1 MKVNL
6 RTQINDQE
14 INLEIEP
21 RLLLSD
27 LLREHLSFTGTH
39 VGCSYGVCGACTVII
54 DGKPARSCLT
64 LAIQT
69 NDCSIRTI
77 EGISTSSNFDRISSA
92 FHQEHGLQCG
102 FCTPGII
109 CSIVALSESRE
120 DLAEEDIDSVID
132 GHLCRCTGYVNI
144 RKAAKKAVGLDPG
157 GEHAR

>member
-6 RTQINDQE
+6 RTQINSQE

-27 LLREHLSFTGTH
+27 LLREHLCFTGTH

-54 DGKPARSCLT
+54 
-64 LAIQT
+64 
-69 NDCSIRTI
+69 
-77 EGISTSSNFDRISSA
+77 EGISTSDNFDRISSA
-92 FHQEHGLQCG
+92 FHEEHGLQCG

-109 CSIVALSESRE
+109 CSIVALTGNRESVS
-120 DLAEEDIDSVID
+120 EEDIDSVID

-144 RKAAKKAVGLDPG
+144 RRAAKKAVGLHHGDLN
-157 GEHAR
+157 AR

>member
-6 RTQINDQE
+6 RTQINDRE
-14 INLEIEP
+14 IDLEIEP

-27 LLREHLSFTGTH
+27 LLREHLNFTGTH

-64 LAIQT
+64 LAIQA
-69 NDCSIRTI
+69 NNCSVRTI
-77 EGISTSSNFDRISSA
+77 EGIAASSTFDRVSSA

-109 CSIVALSESRE
+109 CSIVALTESGKNI
-120 DLAEEDIDSVID
+120 AEEDIDKVVD

-144 RKAAKKAVGLDPG
+144 RKAAKKAVGIYQGD
-157 GEHAR
+157 ENAR